1 MRFPCSFNRY
11 YGTIPDGEIAMN
23 ADSAPTSPPS
33 KSQSNVLH
41 SRPFNY
47 QGWPAQRIAVAYTYE
62 GATNPAPDL
71 TADLYFW
78 EDSQEAWFKLN
89 QSSVTLTSGE
99 ISYFDVVTAIEGALT
114 NNRLDGNSSSVGA
127 LEVCLVAKHGGTP
140 DAGIY
145 KFSMAADMSSSL

>member
-1 MRFPCSFNRY
+1 
-11 YGTIPDGEIAMN
+11 MN
-23 ADSAPTSPPS
+23 ADVAPTSPPS

-47 QGWPAQRIAVAYTYE
+47 QGWPAQRIAVAYTYV
-62 GATNPAPDL
+62 GSTDPAPDL

-89 QSSVTLTSGE
+89 ASAVTLKSGQ
-99 ISYFDVVTAIEGALT
+99 IAYFDVVTVIEGALT

-127 LEVCLVAKHGGTP
+127 LEVCLVPAYDGTP
-140 DAGIY
+140 DSGEY